1 MQRILHSL
9 FKNDTFIEAL
19 EQNISRIFYL
29 SLIIIPISALHI
41 VVLAFFLDYSE
52 PSIAIWHNKMM
63 LTHFALIVFASL
75 MSFFAYVISHFEKP
89 YIKTKISLQIIFLAI
104 FMVSGVLLTAIDQS
118 HTTSITPFIILSVIL
133 ALVVLMPPWMSVIL
147 FLSLFALFYI
157 VMTYVVQDSLLL
169 TTISLNGVTVSGL
182 SAGLSNILWNTF
194 TKTVS
199 QRKLIE
205 HQNAILGFRKFEL
218 EQLNVRLEHLV
229 TKDNMT
235 QLLNR
240 REFENRINTEIDLYK
255 SEEFISTMIF
265 TDIDEFKTIND
276 RYGHLFGDELL
287 KHFADLLKEVIRD
300 KDLVARWGGDEF
312 ALLLHRVKPED
323 AIKIAERLRK
333 NIEASEFVINGI
345 IITITASFGIASLCS
360 CEERALYSSYLR
372 ADKALYRAK
381 QNGRNKIVVEL
392 NEELS

>member
-1 MQRILHSL
+1 
-9 FKNDTFIEAL
+9 
-19 EQNISRIFYL
+19 
-29 SLIIIPISALHI
+29 
-41 VVLAFFLDYSE
+41 
-52 PSIAIWHNKMM
+52 MM

-218 EQLNVRLEHLV
+218 EQLNVRLEHLA